1 VLTVIVTKMKITGR
15 SICGVISYC
24 DNNENNG
31 GGGIYGVLTV
41 IVAITERYICNVNS
55 YCDNDQELY
64 MQC

>member
-1 VLTVIVTKMKITGR
+1 MLSVIVIIMKITGW
-15 SICGVISYC
+15 
-24 DNNENNG
+24 

>member
-1 VLTVIVTKMKITGR
+1 MLTVIVTKMKITGR

-31 GGGIYGVLTV
+31 VGG
-41 IVAITERYICNVNS
+41 RYIWSANS
-55 YCDNDQELY
+55 YSGNNGEVY